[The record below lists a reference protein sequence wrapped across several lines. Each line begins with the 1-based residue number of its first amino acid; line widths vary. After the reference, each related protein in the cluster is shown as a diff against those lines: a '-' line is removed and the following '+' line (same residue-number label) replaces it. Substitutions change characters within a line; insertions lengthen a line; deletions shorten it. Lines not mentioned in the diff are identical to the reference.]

1 MDQVQ
6 LWAGKDKRILFLL
19 ENNPTFKYL
28 ANHFLDHAFLDKG
41 LSQNTI
47 SAYKND
53 IYRYLD
59 YLDKYNINNIDRVQE
74 KHVKEYIQSLYKAG
88 MSATSLARNITTIRL
103 FHRYLFG
110 EDLVHSDITVNIEL
124 PKIGR
129 KLPVVLEIHEVEK
142 LLDQPEI
149 TEKKG
154 LRDRAILEFLYAT
167 GVRVS
172 ELVNLDQSDV
182 KSEEGFVKIFGKG
195 SKERLVPV
203 GNVAL
208 AFIDKYKRL
217 VRNGLAA
224 KGKSGDLLFLNMRG
238 TGISR
243 VSVWKIIKKYINQAG
258 IEKNV
263 SPHTL
268 RHSFATHMLEGGA
281 DLRSVQEMLG
291 HSDISTTQIYVH
303 LDREYLKEVIQSFH
317 PREQKTF
324 FKG

>member
-1 MDQVQ
+1 M
-6 LWAGKDKRILFLL
+6 
-19 ENNPTFKYL
+19 
-28 ANHFLDHAFLDKG
+28 
-41 LSQNTI
+41 
-47 SAYKND
+47 
-53 IYRYLD
+53 
-59 YLDKYNINNIDRVQE
+59 
-74 KHVKEYIQSLYKAG
+74 IQSLYKAG